1 MIKTIIMISIM
12 IYRIVIV
19 GVVMEMAAITR
30 TTLIKII
37 IKLMIMVMASTT
49 MIRGMMIMVITAII
63 LMM

>member
-1 MIKTIIMISIM
+1 MIKTIIMISFM

-63 LMM
+63 MMM

>member
-63 LMM
+63 MMM